1 METSHTPKTH
11 PFAFQLE
18 IKILGLSKKAL
29 SLRPTCVVTSGTI
42 LEMDSWLGTRWGGD
56 LKDPRDN
63 PLVVNHTKCGQGAKA
78 GRRLNLLSMSLMP
91 RFFEKESMRTP

>member
-29 SLRPTCVVTSGTI
+29 SLRPTLCGNKWYHFWKWT
-42 LEMDSWLGTRWGGD
+42 LGLAQGGEEIS
-56 LKDPRDN
+56 KIP
-63 PLVVNHTKCGQGAKA
+63 VIIH
-78 GRRLNLLSMSLMP
+78 LLSTIPSVDNGLRWEEIESSFKMP
-91 RFFEKESMRTP
+91 YALIL

>member
-1 METSHTPKTH
+1 MYTSHTPKTH

-29 SLRPTCVVTSGTI
+29 SLRPTLCGNNSTI
-42 LEMDSWLGTRWGGD
+42 LEMDPWLGTRWGGD

-63 PLVVNHTKCGQGAKA
+63 PLVVNHTKCGQWAKV
-78 GRRLNLLSMSLMP
+78 GGD
-91 RFFEKESMRTP
+91 